1 MATKHMKKRSPPLI
15 IREHKSNSSG
25 ASPRTSQNGQL
36 QKVCKLNPGKKGTL
50 LHCWW
55 ECKLLHPL
63 WRTVWRLLK
72 ILKTELP
79 YDPEPPLLGIDLEKT
94 IVLKDTC
101 DPVFPAALFT
111 MAQDMEA
118 TCMSIGSGV
127 EKEDAVHTLWNTTQ
141 PRRGW
146 TNNPAVKS
154 VGPEKVILSEVH
166 QTKTPLVCGL

>member
-1 MATKHMKKRSPPLI
+1 MKLLSCVRLLVTPWTAAYQAPLSMRFSRQEYWSGVPVPSPKEDIQMAKKHMRKCSPSLI
-15 IREHKSNSSG
+15 IREHKSNSSW

-55 ECKLLHPL
+55 ECKLLYPL

-72 ILKTELP
+72 ISKTELP

-111 MAQDMEA
+111 MA
-118 TCMSIGSGV
+118 
-127 EKEDAVHTLWNTTQ
+127 
-141 PRRGW
+141 
-146 TNNPAVKS
+146 
-154 VGPEKVILSEVH
+154 
-166 QTKTPLVCGL
+166 